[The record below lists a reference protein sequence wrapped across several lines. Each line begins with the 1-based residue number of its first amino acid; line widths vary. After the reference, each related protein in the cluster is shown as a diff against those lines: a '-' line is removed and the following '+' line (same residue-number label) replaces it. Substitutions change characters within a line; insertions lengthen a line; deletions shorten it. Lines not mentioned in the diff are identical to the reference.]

1 MSKYENKAAYLEGAK
16 VRPLAVRDA
25 PYTAP
30 GPGQITIKNE
40 AIALNPLESIKQTI
54 GNFLYEW
61 VKYPFIMG
69 ADVSGT
75 VVEVGSKVTR
85 FKVGDRV
92 VAFATGMEKKH
103 NKSAMCG
110 FQLFTV
116 VQQNMAS
123 PIPSSIQC
131 EKAVVMPL
139 GLTTAA
145 CGLFQK
151 DQLGLHHPTPGTKH
165 QTEKEVVIVW
175 GGSTSVGCNAI
186 QLATAAGYEVITTC
200 SERNFDMV
208 KSLGATAAYD
218 YRSPTVTEDMKRACQ
233 GKKIAG
239 AMTIGA
245 GGAEKCTEVLGSCKG
260 NRFISMISFPTP
272 SDPDAGALQ
281 RIGTFLLFSVKIG
294 FKKTTL
300 GVRSKFVWSSTIED
314 NEVSKAIFEDFLPH
328 ALENGEYIC
337 APDPE
342 IIGHDLG
349 AIQSGL
355 DRLKSGSISAK
366 KLVVRL

>member
-75 VVEVGSKVTR
+75 VVEVGSNVTR

-92 VAFATGMEKKH
+92 VAFATG
-103 NKSAMCG
+103 
-110 FQLFTV
+110 
-116 VQQNMAS
+116 
-123 PIPSSIQC
+123 ISIQC

-218 YRSPTVTEDMKRACQ
+218 YRSPTVTEDIKRACQ

-272 SDPDAGALQ
+272 SDPNAGALQ

-314 NEVSKAIFEDFLPH
+314 NELARRSLRTFSPMPWKMASTSAHRILRSLDTTWEPFSL
-328 ALENGEYIC
+328 AL
-337 APDPE
+337 
-342 IIGHDLG
+342 IG
-349 AIQSGL
+349 
-355 DRLKSGSISAK
+355 
-366 KLVVRL
+366 